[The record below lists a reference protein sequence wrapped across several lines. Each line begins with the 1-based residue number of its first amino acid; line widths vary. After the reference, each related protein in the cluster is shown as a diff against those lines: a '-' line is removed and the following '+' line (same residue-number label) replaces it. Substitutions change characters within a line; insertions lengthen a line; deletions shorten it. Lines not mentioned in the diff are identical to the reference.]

1 MEVRDLTKNANT
13 IEAEVIE
20 LLAHRV
26 PADINVT
33 AETQIVGGL
42 GLDSVAVP
50 GFIMDVEDRFNNSI
64 PLHPAGAVPTN
75 SQLSPTIAPVQ
86 RAVGLLRR
94 VWNLMYFA
102 APSK

>member
-33 AETQIVGGL
+33 AQTQIVGGL
-42 GLDSVAVP
+42 GLDSVAVLD
-50 GFIMDVEDRFNNSI
+50 FIMDVEGRFNISI
-64 PLHPAGAVPTN
+64 PLDRVAEV
-75 SQLSPTIAPVQ
+75 QTIAQ
-86 RAVGLLRR
+86 LKQAIGGLEQ
-94 VWNLMYFA
+94 A
-102 APSK
+102 ARWWGRFSKFEAFRS